1 MQKIF
6 ENESRHCSIKML
18 VIVASL
24 CLLVLASLF
33 RAAGKSKASVIGVSR
48 CDPAD
53 HAILIVL
60 IVICLTITIFN
71 AFWVTRMHK

>member
-1 MQKIF
+1 
-6 ENESRHCSIKML
+6 ML
-18 VIVASL
+18 VIISSL
-24 CLLVLASLF
+24 LVLVLASLF
-33 RAAGKSKASVIGVSR
+33 RAASKSKASVSGVSR

>member
-6 ENESRHCSIKML
+6 ENESRHSSIKML

-33 RAAGKSKASVIGVSR
+33 RAAGKTKASIIGVSR

-60 IVICLTITIFN
+60 IVICLSITIFN
-71 AFWVTRMHK
+71 SFWVSRMYK